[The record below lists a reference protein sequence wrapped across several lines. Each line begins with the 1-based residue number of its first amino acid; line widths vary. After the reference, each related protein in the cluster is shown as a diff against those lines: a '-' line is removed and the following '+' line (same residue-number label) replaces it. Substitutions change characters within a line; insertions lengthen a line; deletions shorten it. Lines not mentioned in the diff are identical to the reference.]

1 MKSETAKL
9 ETARRLWFLKLHS
22 SLKYLDEQLKVIAEM
37 YPELTEEQE
46 RVFLVREE
54 NHKRPRLEE
63 DTAVKNKK

>member
-1 MKSETAKL
+1 
-9 ETARRLWFLKLHS
+9 
-22 SLKYLDEQLKVIAEM
+22 M